1 MPPVLLLLLL
11 RDPPPLPLF
20 RSPDEPMPRSL
31 ELELVRLSDG
41 LSSENIA
48 RSLLVPRSRGDDD
61 DSRFRMRSSL
71 LDTSLLDPRL
81 ELRSPSD

>member
-1 MPPVLLLLLL
+1 MLLLS
-11 RDPPPLPLF
+11 RIPLPLLRSSDDPTP
-20 RSPDEPMPRSL
+20 RSP

-41 LSSENIA
+41 LPSENIA

-61 DSRFRMRSSL
+61 DSRFRMRSL
-71 LDTSLLDPRL
+71 LGIPLLDPLL

>member
-1 MPPVLLLLLL
+1 MPPLLLL
-11 RDPPPLPLF
+11 RLREPPPLPLF
-20 RSPDEPMPRSL
+20 CSPDEPIPRSL

-41 LSSENIA
+41 LPSENIA

-61 DSRFRMRSSL
+61 DSRFRIRSL
-71 LDTSLLDPRL
+71 LDISLLDPLL